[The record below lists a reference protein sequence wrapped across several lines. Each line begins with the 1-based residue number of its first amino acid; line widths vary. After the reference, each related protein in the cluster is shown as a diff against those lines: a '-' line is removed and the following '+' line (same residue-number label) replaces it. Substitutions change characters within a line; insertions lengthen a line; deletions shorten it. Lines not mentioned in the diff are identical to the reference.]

1 MSTILIEAWIH
12 PLSSLTPSLIVHNLE
27 LQGIQLPQPFA
38 VTVDRGHYDCTDF
51 NYAVITVLASS
62 AATTTAA
69 TATTAATVPFSFCC
83 SFFSQ
88 AAHRGMDPAAMHS
101 HWLGNCYVHVGATEA
116 QCSFRHE
123 PGRAKTWRKAA
134 LHEETQETQET
145 QEDAVSVD
153 PICPKPKVAKS
164 KDHGRIIQLQKK
176 NLVLR
181 TELDQLKSEF
191 KDLKAEVV
199 AMKESL
205 GTVKEDQ
212 VALAAEHVALAQ
224 RHKEQEAGTNR
235 ANRCMQD
242 WTNQQVIERVRI
254 LEVQQ
259 QTQQTQQT
267 HQSQQSQQSQ
277 PSKRCKCKAQKKEIK
292 RLAERLVLLENAST
306 NANANAII
314 QAFNPFDFNTI
325 YDPWEREDM
334 PALDLIANH
343 YALAPLDLVQ
353 SQYKNVV
360 VEDVV
365 VKDAVVEDA
374 AHNVNN
380 NVFEDADD
388 DDEDDDDMFEVIQ
401 IFDFPQA
408 K

>member
-1 MSTILIEAWIH
+1 MNLKSLLRVSASIHHEHMSTILIEAWIQ
-12 PLSSLTPSLIVHNLE
+12 PLSCLTPSLIVHNLE

-51 NYAVITVLASS
+51 NYAVITVSASS
-62 AATTTAA
+62 AATV
-69 TATTAATVPFSFCC
+69 TVPFSFCC

-134 LHEETQETQET
+134 LQEETQETQD

-212 VALAAEHVALAQ
+212 VALAQ
-224 RHKEQEAGTNR
+224 RHKEQEAGTRR
-235 ANRCMQD
+235 ANQCMQD

-259 QTQQTQQT
+259 QSQ
-267 HQSQQSQQSQ
+267 QSQQSQQQQ

-292 RLAERLVLLENAST
+292 RLAERVVLLENAST
-306 NANANAII
+306 NAII
-314 QAFNPFDFNTI
+314 QASNPFDFNTI

-343 YALAPLDLVQ
+343 YTDYVPQDYAPQDYAPHHDEPVTEQ
-353 SQYKNVV
+353 VT
-360 VEDVV
+360 
-365 VKDAVVEDA
+365 
-374 AHNVNN
+374 H
-380 NVFEDADD
+380 ADD

>member
-1 MSTILIEAWIH
+1 MSTILIEAWIQ
-12 PLSSLTPSLIVHNLE
+12 PLSCLTPSLIVHNLE

-62 AATTTAA
+62 AAT
-69 TATTAATVPFSFCC
+69 ATVPFSFCC

-134 LHEETQETQET
+134 LQEETQETQET
-145 QEDAVSVD
+145 QDQEDAVSVD

-267 HQSQQSQQSQ
+267 QQSQQSQ

-292 RLAERLVLLENAST
+292 RLAERLALLENANT
-306 NANANAII
+306 TANASAII
-314 QAFNPFDFNTI
+314 QASNPFDFNTI

-343 YALAPLDLVQ
+343 YTDYVPQDYAPQDYAPQDYAPHHDEPVTEP
-353 SQYKNVV
+353 VT
-360 VEDVV
+360 
-365 VKDAVVEDA
+365 
-374 AHNVNN
+374 H
-380 NVFEDADD
+380 ADD
-388 DDEDDDDMFEVIQ
+388 DDDDEDEDDDDMFEVIQ

>member
-1 MSTILIEAWIH
+1 MLKEMNLKSLLRVSASIHHEHMSTSTPIVIEAWIQ

-51 NYAVITVLASS
+51 NYAVITVSATS
-62 AATTTAA
+62 AATTTA
-69 TATTAATVPFSFCC
+69 TTVTVPFSFCC

-88 AAHRGMDPAAMHS
+88 AAHHGMDPAAMHS

-134 LHEETQETQET
+134 LQEEIQETQD

-153 PICPKPKVAKS
+153 PICPTPKVAKS
-164 KDHGRIIQLQKK
+164 KDHVRIIQLQKK

-205 GTVKEDQ
+205 GTVKDDQ
-212 VALAAEHVALAQ
+212 VALAQ
-224 RHKEQEAGTNR
+224 RHKEQEAGTRR
-235 ANRCMQD
+235 ANQCMKD

-259 QTQQTQQT
+259 QTQQTQQ
-267 HQSQQSQQSQ
+267 QQ
-277 PSKRCKCKAQKKEIK
+277 PNRCKCKARKKEIK
-292 RLAERLVLLENAST
+292 RLAERVVLLENANA

-314 QAFNPFDFNTI
+314 QASNPFDFNTI

-343 YALAPLDLVQ
+343 YTDYAPHDYAPQDYAPHHDEPVTEP
-353 SQYKNVV
+353 VT
-360 VEDVV
+360 
-365 VKDAVVEDA
+365 
-374 AHNVNN
+374 H
-380 NVFEDADD
+380 ADD
-388 DDEDDDDMFEVIQ
+388 DDEDEDDDDMFEVIQ